1 MDIKSVTSG
10 ITNRVA
16 DNNSN
21 TAKSNAQT
29 NSDTT
34 SVKNTGDTVT
44 LSTSIKDLE
53 QTAKS
58 ASVDNSARIAEL
70 KQAIKDGTYQV
81 DAEKVASKLLATETL
96 MVGT

>member
-29 NSDTT
+29 NSDAT

-53 QTAKS
+53 QTAKL